1 MRKLIERQQ
10 ISIITCDNPNC
21 DYTEPYTDE
30 TDLALFID
38 KPCPKCGEQL
48 LTPEDYLLHKKLT
61 KNINFI
67 NRWFSWITIFY
78 PKKRLDNS
86 DSVRVH
92 IHDGITVSKNKNNK

>member
-10 ISIITCDNPNC
+10 TSIITCDNPDC

-38 KPCPKCGEQL
+38 KPCPRCGEPL
-48 LTPEDYLLHKKLT
+48 LTQEDYLLHKRLM

-67 NRWFSWITIFY
+67 NRWFSWITILY
-78 PKKRLDNS
+78 PKKRLDSS

-92 IHDGITVSKNKNNK
+92 IHDGITVSKNKQ

>member
-10 ISIITCDNPNC
+10 TSMITCDNPYC
-21 DYTEPYTDE
+21 DYTATYTDE
-30 TDLALFID
+30 TDLVLFID
-38 KPCPKCGEQL
+38 KPCPKCGDPL
-48 LTPEDYLLHKKLT
+48 LTAEDYLLHQKLI

-78 PKKRLDNS
+78 PKKRLDGS

-92 IHDGITVSKNKNNK
+92 IHDGITVSKNKQ